1 MDTSRLA
8 GNRDYQERIR
18 AVLEHI
24 EGHLAEELTV
34 ERLAGVACF
43 SEFHF
48 HRLFTAF
55 MGESLNAYI
64 RRLRLE
70 RAAILLQ
77 TYLDLSVTEIALESG
92 FSSSATFARA
102 FKQLFGLSASQWRA
116 HFRKNGKTKSK
127 PGKAL
132 PSGSP
137 YPDSATQDQAEKGA
151 KRVEIK
157 VEIKELEP
165 LTMAYVRHHGG
176 YEEAGIHRAYEKLYK
191 WAAPRGL
198 FGPGTKVLG
207 ISLDNPEVTPAAK
220 CRYDAGLTVPPGTE
234 PQGEVGVR
242 EIPGGRH
249 AVIRYQG
256 GEEGLSGFYDAVYGG
271 WLPGS
276 GFQPADRHSYEIHH
290 QAFEATDREGRCRE
304 GHPHFFDLCLPVE
317 PL

>member
-1 MDTSRLA
+1 MDSSGYD

-18 AVLEHI
+18 TVLEHI
-24 EGHLAEELTV
+24 EAHLAEELTV

-55 MGESLNAYI
+55 MGESLSAYI

-70 RAAILLQ
+70 RAAILLKSHRS
-77 TYLDLSVTEIALESG
+77 TPVTEIALESG

-102 FKQLFGLSASQWRA
+102 FRQHFGRSASQWRNLWS
-116 HFRKNGKTKSK
+116 KTGKPKSK
-127 PGKAL
+127 TGKAL
-132 PSGSP
+132 PSSSL
-137 YPDSATQDQAEKGA
+137 YPDSATQDRAGKGE
-151 KRVEIK
+151 KRVELK

-176 YEEAGIHRAYEKLYK
+176 YEEEGIHRAYEKLYK

-207 ISLDNPEVTPAAK
+207 ISLDNPDVTPAEK
-220 CRYDAGLTVPPGTE
+220 CRYEAGLTVPPGTE

-256 GEEGLSGFYDAVYGG
+256 GEKGISGFYDAVYGG

-290 QAFEATDREGRCRE
+290 QAAEAAGPDGKCQTD
-304 GHPHFFDLCLPVE
+304 HLHFFDLCLPVE